1 MNQEK
6 LLRESIKKAVSIYFQ
21 KNNESVIKKLI
32 DEDKLRKH
40 VRVML
45 LEAATEDPSAD
56 VHENTGIN
64 TLKDL
69 LKNTN
74 ILQTLRESYKTL
86 TTNDE
91 QRKSFRAHI
100 ISWIKAT
107 LIPIKLNDE
116 APLQEAIEVDIIPTA
131 ADQEK
136 FIEAEDGSPALPDDE
151 TPQPDEDFESIP
163 GEDTTGRNK
172 AERVYKKIESSIID
186 YYAILDNEEDQ
197 EMYFDYLIANIKLY
211 FDKWENEIAISPEE
225 PSNEEYESAATP
237 PEAEV
242 APAGVSPPEAV
253 PPAET
258 APPPI

>member
-6 LLRESIKKAVSIYFQ
+6 LLRENIRRALGVYYQ
-21 KNNESVIKKLI
+21 QNNESVVKKLL
-32 DEDKLRKH
+32 DETKLR
-40 VRVML
+40 RAIRTML

-74 ILQTLRESYKTL
+74 LLQTLRESYKTL

-91 QRKSFRAHI
+91 QRRSFRAHI

-107 LIPIKLNDE
+107 LIPIRLNDQ
-116 APLQEAIEVDIIPTA
+116 APLQEEIDIDIEPTA

-136 FIEAEDGSPALPDDE
+136 FIDAEDGGPKAEDEETAPQDDE
-151 TPQPDEDFESIP
+151 LETLA

-172 AERVYKKIESSIID
+172 AERVYKSIEKSIID

-211 FDKWENEIAISPEE
+211 FDKWENEMSIAPEE
-225 PSNEEYESAATP
+225 PTNDEYESAGA
-237 PEAEV
+237 EA
-242 APAGVSPPEAV
+242 
-253 PPAET
+253 PPAEET
-258 APPPI
+258 PTPPAL